1 MSFFPAEYKPA
12 LSYLG
17 THSGRDC
24 DKVAEAGL
32 TPKELAGGVTFDE
45 ASLTFVCK
53 RLYKA
58 PFEREG
64 LAGEINNGVYA
75 NWQPRWMYM
84 GEIVEAED
92 LQ

>member
-75 NWQPRWMYM
+75 NWQPHWMYM